1 MANVVGVRLRG
12 VDAVVERVQFTD
24 DVAVFSFRVLAPGLA
39 EGVEMDVLPGGW
51 GAFDRPTDLDR
62 HDVLDVT
69 VPISGSRT
77 IVGAV
82 NKIRHH
88 FAGAD

>member
-1 MANVVGVRLRG
+1 
-12 VDAVVERVQFTD
+12 
-24 DVAVFSFRVLAPGLA
+24 
-39 EGVEMDVLPGGW
+39 MDVLPGGW